1 MKKVISGL
9 LIVVIVLCNCIVAKG
24 DAKNIDKLYA
34 DAFNSVVK
42 CERERTQSSVNS
54 AREAIKK
61 LIGTVDWAVGEFS
74 KKVDKI
80 QHPILVEIVDGIQDS
95 QDLPFQWQINGI
107 RKLIN
112 DLPVPQWRSTYSSA
126 LDVAQNE
133 LIKRTVDW
141 VNMYKAEKS
150 YEYELDAREYLQQ
163 LAISNSADVVNF
175 SKTLAKEA
183 GITLQEI
190 SPIHITKI
198 IEHNNPI
205 YKQYGLTNNEFVME
219 VSGKTVQEVK
229 ESLYEFIMG
238 SYSLNIVSDDGER
251 IHCEVSMVI
260 EPSEKSKSPL
270 IVMSINKYYDSV
282 GNSKPEFL
290 KDGSRYELN
299 VDWYS
304 EEIFKFDC
312 PMYFI
317 YEKNYSLRPQIDD
330 CYDYNK
336 SNEEILNDF
345 MGIVKSYNSLK
356 GESCVQEYNNYRDLE
371 VYLEVLMDKGAIT
384 CENIDK
390 NAYGMYKEN
399 GDKQDGY
406 VYRRDQWSSK
416 NYEAFRNVSSIKELQ
431 AVINKIDKEYN
442 LLKKQYN
449 KIGACSTGGFLFEGE
464 KNISSI
470 IKTIKTKASID
481 EKEAEGIKIGFYD
494 KGIYNSA
501 IDVGYVYNSKTG
513 DWDLRKGYETYGLS
527 PELIVWKNGMV
538 VTSTYENYVNVGIK
552 TE

>member
-24 DAKNIDKLYA
+24 DTKNIDKLYA
-34 DAFNSVVK
+34 TAFNAVIK
-42 CERERTQSSVNS
+42 CEKERTQSSVNS

-95 QDLPFQWQINGI
+95 QDLPSQWQINGI

-183 GITLQEI
+183 GITLQELNQ
-190 SPIHITKI
+190 IHITRI
-198 IEHNNPI
+198 IEHSDPI
-205 YKQYGLTNNEFVME
+205 YKQYGLTSNEFVLE
-219 VSGKTVQEVK
+219 VSGKSVQEVK
-229 ESLYEFIMG
+229 KCFAESDTESYILKIM
-238 SYSLNIVSDDGER
+238 NEDGENVF
-251 IHCEVSMVI
+251 CEVSMVI
-260 EPSEKSKSPL
+260 EPSEKNNSSL
-270 IVMSINKYYDSV
+270 IVMSIDKHYDQIV
-282 GNSKPEFL
+282 NSKPEFL

-304 EEIFKFDC
+304 EATFKFDC

-330 CYDYNK
+330 YYDYNK

-345 MGIVKSYNSLK
+345 MGIVKGYNSLK
-356 GESCVQEYNNYRDLE
+356 GESCIYDYNNYRDLE
-371 VYLEVLMDKGAIT
+371 IYLEMLMDKGAIT
-384 CENIDK
+384 CENIGK

-399 GDKQDGY
+399 GDKQNGY
-406 VYRRDQWSSK
+406 VYRKDQWSSK

-442 LLKKQYN
+442 LLKKEYN
-449 KIGACSTGGFLFEGE
+449 KIASCSTGGFLFEGE

-494 KGIYNSA
+494 KGIYNRA

-513 DWDLRKGYETYGLS
+513 DWDVRKGYETYDLS

-538 VTSTYENYVNVGIK
+538 LTSTYENYVNVGIK